1 MSGKVGAAAGAG
13 AAGAIADQE
22 AAGAAKSLVNA
33 SNIRL
38 KMEKAGEDNAMG
50 LI

>member
-1 MSGKVGAAAGAG
+1 MAGKVGAAAGVG

-22 AAGAAKSLVNA
+22 AAGAAKSAVNA